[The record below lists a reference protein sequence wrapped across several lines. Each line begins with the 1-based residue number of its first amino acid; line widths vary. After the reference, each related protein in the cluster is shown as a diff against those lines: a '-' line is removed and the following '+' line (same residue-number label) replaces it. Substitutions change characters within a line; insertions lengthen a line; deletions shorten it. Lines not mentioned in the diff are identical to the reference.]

1 MSSNSTDNV
10 VTTTEQRIAATLQ
23 ESRQEILARLWV
35 GIPSGGTEGES
46 GDRGD
51 AERVLH
57 VLAQAFEHGRWGTY
71 YCLFREPLAAARWLT
86 WVAVA
91 LVPFLFRERDG
102 AALVARLIEVVGEM
116 TLVVSQAERAD
127 IDREADELRELVEL
141 KSAFLRLTT
150 HELRRPLG
158 LTRGHLALL
167 QEGTYGDVPDLMRHP
182 LQQIASGAHEM
193 ASLLDGLAAV
203 ARLEDRAEVLNPS
216 PCRLGA
222 LVSDVIRAVE
232 PDARMK
238 GVYIDERLPQPD
250 VQIIADTEKL
260 RIAVLNLLTN
270 AIKYAPSESTVSV
283 EAAIGRGEVAI
294 AVADQGP
301 GIDPSDEDQ
310 VFEKYYRSSTLPESL
325 PGLGLGL
332 YIVRQIVEL
341 HGGRVTLESVP
352 GRGSTFAIFL
362 PTG

>member
-1 MSSNSTDNV
+1 
-10 VTTTEQRIAATLQ
+10 
-23 ESRQEILARLWV
+23 
-35 GIPSGGTEGES
+35 
-46 GDRGD
+46 
-51 AERVLH
+51 
-57 VLAQAFEHGRWGTY
+57 
-71 YCLFREPLAAARWLT
+71 
-86 WVAVA
+86 
-91 LVPFLFRERDG
+91 
-102 AALVARLIEVVGEM
+102 
-116 TLVVSQAERAD
+116 
-127 IDREADELRELVEL
+127 
-141 KSAFLRLTT
+141 
-150 HELRRPLG
+150 
-158 LTRGHLALL
+158 
-167 QEGTYGDVPDLMRHP
+167 
-182 LQQIASGAHEM
+182 
-193 ASLLDGLAAV
+193 
-203 ARLEDRAEVLNPS
+203 VLNPS

-238 GVYIDERLPQPD
+238 GVSIDERLPQPD

-310 VFEKYYRSSTLPESL
+310 VFEKYYRSSRLPESL

-352 GRGSTFAIFL
+352 GLGSTFAIFL